1 MYDFGTEKVLDH
13 VGIAVNVGW
22 CDVRVFDEVEF
33 PESVV
38 PGDARGFAK
47 SGFGES
53 KSTRGLAFNVI
64 FGASLTNQ
72 SWEFALTPV
81 SVLPK

>member
-1 MYDFGTEKVLDH
+1 MNDFGTEKVLDH
-13 VGIAVNVGW
+13 VGITVNVSW
-22 CDVRVFDEVEF
+22 CDVGVFNEVKL

-38 PGDARGFAK
+38 PSDARGFAK

-53 KSTRGLAFNVI
+53 EFTRGLAFNVI
-64 FGASLTNQ
+64 FGASLTDQ
-72 SWEFALTPV
+72 SWQFALAPV